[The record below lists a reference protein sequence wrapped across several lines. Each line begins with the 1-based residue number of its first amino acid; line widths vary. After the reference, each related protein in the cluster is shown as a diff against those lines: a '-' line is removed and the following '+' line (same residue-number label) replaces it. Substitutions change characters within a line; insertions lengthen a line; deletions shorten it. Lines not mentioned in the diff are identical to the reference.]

1 MTIYNI
7 NGYQCGASLYK
18 AWIGWTIV
26 SGKKKLNYDKLF
38 TQLEIFFYASKLRHL
53 NFSGACDPRFL
64 LCKKS

>member
-7 NGYQCGASLYK
+7 KGYQCGTSLYK

-38 TQLEIFFYASKLRHL
+38 TQLEIFFYASKIPALQKEL
-53 NFSGACDPRFL
+53 KDL
-64 LCKKS
+64 T